1 VTIQARLADPRRSV
15 GAGRPDQ
22 IAAQNARLAA
32 IAREI
37 AAAEEVR
44 LSASAAPEEA
54 RV

>member
-1 VTIQARLADPRRSV
+1 L
-15 GAGRPDQ
+15 GASRPDQ

-44 LSASAAPEEA
+44 LSASAALDEG